1 MSIFDNLLG
10 AFFISFGGL
19 WHRADIGHVGIQRM
33 VLRKLTSHPTSY
45 YANPTKETKLF
56 LITHAYASC
65 FLTSNK
71 TYHTHTDMHT
81 HIHTKMH
88 ASGPRSFSPIQIR
101 DFHVLPH
108 EDPES
113 VTTQESNP
121 SEAAPNGKKTDLLK
135 PPGNYLAVMHASSRA
150 SCPQIHEVRPRA
162 PPPKAS
168 PRDITPSIL
177 PEPKQSTHVISNG
190 PLLRPTVLDPHTTD
204 PDLRFTTPSHL
215 GSPSHPPTTLCTCK
229 PHFPTTNTWRWRT
242 SSNYGVGYP

>member
-1 MSIFDNLLG
+1 MLMLTVFLLL
-10 AFFISFGGL
+10 IK
-19 WHRADIGHVGIQRM
+19 HITRI
-33 VLRKLTSHPTSY
+33 PTC
-45 YANPTKETKLF
+45 T
-56 LITHAYASC
+56 
-65 FLTSNK
+65 
-71 TYHTHTDMHT
+71 
-81 HIHTKMH
+81 HTKMH

-113 VTTQESNP
+113 MTTQESNP

-135 PPGNYLAVMHASSRA
+135 PPGNYLAAMHASSMA

-168 PRDITPSIL
+168 PRNITPSVL
-177 PEPKQSTHVISNG
+177 PEPKQRTHVISNG